1 MFQPVLQQN
10 RQDDLNKELI
20 SGNLQAVVNTNSGN
34 LSPSSNI
41 MEFRFDECVL
51 KEKPGYL
58 SDKILSQV
66 NMNHKM

>member
-1 MFQPVLQQN
+1 MFQTVLQQN

-41 MEFRFDECVL
+41 VELRLDECVP
-51 KEKPGYL
+51 KEKPEYL
-58 SDKILSQV
+58 SDKILYQV
-66 NMNHKM
+66 NINHKI